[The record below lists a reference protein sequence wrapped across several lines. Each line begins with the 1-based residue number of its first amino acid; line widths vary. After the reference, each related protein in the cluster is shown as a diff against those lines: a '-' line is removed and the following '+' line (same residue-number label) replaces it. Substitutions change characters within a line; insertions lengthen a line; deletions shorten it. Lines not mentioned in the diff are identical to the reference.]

1 MAVKLLVV
9 HGAAS
14 IGLEARAPAL
24 DGAFGRAALPS
35 RPKNSRLIRLL
46 LTDLVSQPTFSRS
59 RGGEANSSA
68 ANCRRGVCGAAARR
82 IDSGRSAL
90 AGREWSDPL
99 NRAKP
104 NAAPRLTP
112 RALTAVAAFLV
123 LAGAALWILM
133 TPSRSG
139 TALIGG
145 PFQLQTT
152 GGKTLTDA
160 DLKGHPF
167 LVYFGYTHCPDVC
180 PTTLAQISD
189 VLGKMP
195 DKPIR
200 ALFVT
205 VDPERDTPAMM
216 ADYVSSF
223 DPRIV
228 GLSGTP
234 QEIAQVEKAYRV
246 YARKAPTKDGDYSM
260 DHSSIVYLMDARGGF
275 VEAFNLDRTPEASA
289 KELQGYL

>member
-1 MAVKLLVV
+1 
-9 HGAAS
+9 
-14 IGLEARAPAL
+14 
-24 DGAFGRAALPS
+24 
-35 RPKNSRLIRLL
+35 
-46 LTDLVSQPTFSRS
+46 
-59 RGGEANSSA
+59 
-68 ANCRRGVCGAAARR
+68 
-82 IDSGRSAL
+82 
-90 AGREWSDPL
+90 L
-99 NRAKP
+99 NPAKP

-112 RALTAVAAFLV
+112 RALAAVAALLV
-123 LAGAALWILM
+123 LAGAGLWIVM

-145 PFQLQTT
+145 PFQLETAE
-152 GGKTLTDA
+152 GKTITDA

-189 VLGKMP
+189 VLQRLP

-205 VDPERDTPAMM
+205 VDPERDTPALM

-223 DPRIV
+223 DSRIV

-234 QEIAQVEKAYRV
+234 DEIAKVEKAYRV

-289 KELQGYL
+289 KELAGYL